1 VERRQLTVMF
11 CDLVGS
17 TALSEK
23 LDPEELREVVQA
35 YQEMAAAVVHR
46 FEGTIARSL
55 GDGLLIYFGLPIAHE
70 DDAYRAVRTGLEIV
84 ATLPQLNTQL
94 QTTISVL
101 RTSPLRVRIG
111 IHTGMVVAEEKK
123 GEGDRELLGAVG
135 ETPILATRL
144 QSFAEP
150 DNIVIS
156 NATYQIV
163 GGLFESRAL
172 DVQLPGMAVATAAY
186 QVLRES
192 EIRSRLEVA
201 AVRGL
206 TPLVGRQQPLSVLL
220 SCWQQAKCGRGQVIL
235 LSGEAG
241 IGKSRLLQV
250 LKEQVRDEP
259 HAWLECHCAPYHQNS
274 ALYPAIDLLWRSLR
288 FTRSDEAAT
297 RLIKLERALA
307 SYGLPLAEAVPLFA
321 TLLSLP
327 LPEDRYRPLS
337 LPSQRQRQQILELL
351 RTWLL
356 RAAERGPVIGVVE
369 DLHWADPSTLESL
382 SLFMEQ
388 VSTKPILLVLTFRPE
403 FHSPWASAPFLT
415 SLILGRL
422 APPEVEKMVSFL
434 THGRNLPKGM
444 VQQLVAKADG
454 IPLFAEEL
462 VKSVVESREAF
473 DEVPLQITI
482 PATLQDSLVTRLD
495 RSGLAKEVAQL
506 GATIGREFSYE
517 MVQAVFARGEN
528 ILQQAL
534 AILVSSEL
542 LYQDGNPPRSTY
554 VFKHA
559 LLQEAAYQSLTRRSR
574 QQYHQQ
580 IAQVLRTAFP
590 EIVERQPELLAHHY
604 TEANST
610 AQAVN
615 YWQRAGY
622 RAMERSAH
630 IEACHHF
637 TKAITLLH
645 TLAETDERVHYELT
659 LQVSL
664 GRSLIATRGYGAPE
678 VEQCYQRALA
688 LCRLVGETP
697 RQLQALLGMA
707 AFSFMR
713 AELHTVQHLSEEG
726 LALAG
731 HPGNRGRRLQVY
743 WALGQAFFHR
753 GEFLNAEE
761 QMTSARLLYTTKH
774 YRPHALQDPGV
785 MCLAYTALTQ
795 LCLGYPDRS
804 LQWCQEMIAHA
815 RALTHRFSLAFALN
829 VAATV
834 YALRGEWE
842 TAYALVTEGLAL
854 CEEQGFPVWLAYAQ
868 VIHGWMGVQQGDG
881 AKALEELQH
890 GITAWEKTGAKIMH
904 PFLLA
909 LKGQA
914 CRKLRHTREG
924 AQAIEEALLL
934 VNHSEE
940 QFCTAELWRL
950 KGEFVLRA
958 DAYRFTPDMVQHAE
972 GCFQRALTIAQQ
984 QQAKMLE
991 LRVAISLARLWQNLG
1006 KHAEARQLLVG
1017 AYGWFT
1023 EGFET
1028 EPLRRARALIE
1039 QLSPRERT
1047 ADD

>member
-1 VERRQLTVMF
+1 MF

-17 TALSEK
+17 TPLSEK
-23 LDPEELREVVQA
+23 LDPEELREVVRA
-35 YQEMAAAVVHR
+35 FQEQCATSVHR
-46 FEGTIARSL
+46 FEGTIALSL
-55 GDGLLIYFGLPIAHE
+55 GDGLLIYFGFPVAHE
-70 DDAYRAVRTGLEIV
+70 DDAYRAVRTGLDII
-84 ATLPQLNTQL
+84 AALPQLNLQL
-94 QTTISVL
+94 EAKIGVL

-111 IHTGMVVAEEKK
+111 IHTGLVVVGEKEGK
-123 GEGDRELLGAVG
+123 GGRDLLEAVG
-135 ETPILATRL
+135 ETPILAMRL
-144 QSFAEP
+144 QSLAEP
-150 DNIVIS
+150 NSVMIS
-156 NATYQIV
+156 GATFQIV
-163 GGLFESRAL
+163 GGFFGSRAL
-172 DVQLPGMAVATAAY
+172 DVQLPGMAVPIAAY

-192 EIRSRLEVA
+192 EVRSRLEVA
-201 AVRGL
+201 AVRGF

-220 SCWQQAKCGRGQVIL
+220 SCWRQAQRGHGRVVL

-241 IGKSRLLQV
+241 VGKSRLVQALRMQIAS
-250 LKEQVRDEP
+250 DP
-259 HAWLECHCAPYHQNS
+259 HTWVECHCESYHQNS
-274 ALYPAIDLLWRSLR
+274 PLYPVIDLLWRGLL
-288 FTRSDEAAT
+288 FTRGEEPAR
-297 RLIKLERALA
+297 RLDKLERGLA
-307 SYGLPLAEAVPLFA
+307 AYELPLAEAVPVFA
-321 TLLSLP
+321 TVLSLP
-327 LPEDRYRPLS
+327 IPAERYPPFSVLPQQ
-337 LPSQRQRQQILELL
+337 QRQRLLELL
-351 RTWLL
+351 RIWLL
-356 RAAERGPVIGVVE
+356 KAADRGPVIGIVE
-369 DLHWADPSTLESL
+369 DLHWADPSTLEAL
-382 SLFMEQ
+382 SFFIEQ
-388 VSTKPILLVLTFRPE
+388 VSTNPILIVLTFRPE
-403 FHSPWASAPFLT
+403 FRSPWTSTPFLT
-415 SLILGRL
+415 PLTLGRL
-422 APPEVEKMVSFL
+422 APQEVEKMVSFL
-434 THGRNLPKGM
+434 THERNLPKVM

-473 DEVPLQITI
+473 AEASLQITI

-506 GATIGREFSYE
+506 GAAIGREFSYE
-517 MVQAVFARGEN
+517 MIQAVFARGEN

-542 LYQDGNPPRSTY
+542 LYQDGNPPHSTY

-559 LLQEAAYQSLTRRSR
+559 LIQEAAYQLLTKRSR

-580 IAQVLRTAFP
+580 IAHVLSTVFP
-590 EIVERQPELLAHHY
+590 EIVERQPELVAHHY
-604 TEANST
+604 TEANSA
-610 AQAVN
+610 AQAVH

-622 RAMERSAH
+622 HAVERSAH
-630 IEACHHF
+630 IEACRHF
-637 TKAITLLH
+637 TKAIALLH
-645 TLAETDERVHYELT
+645 ALSETEERAQHELA

-678 VEQCYQRALA
+678 VEQCYQRALT

-713 AELHTVQHLSEEG
+713 AELRTVQHLGEEG
-726 LALAG
+726 LALTER
-731 HPGNRGRRLQVY
+731 PGNRGRRLQVH

-761 QMTSARLLYTTKH
+761 QMKSARLLYTAKH
-774 YRPHALQDPGV
+774 YRSHALQDPGV

-804 LQWCQEMIAHA
+804 LQRCQEMITHA

-829 VAATV
+829 IAATV
-834 YALRGEWE
+834 YALRGAWE
-842 TAYALVTEGLAL
+842 EAYALVTEGLAL

-868 VIHGWMGVQQGDG
+868 VMHGWMGAQRGDG
-881 AKALEELQH
+881 TKALTELQH
-890 GITAWEKTGAKIMH
+890 GIAAWEKTGAKITR

-914 CRKLRHTREG
+914 CRKLGHTQEG
-924 AQAIEEALLL
+924 AQAIEEALAM

-958 DAYRFTPDMVQHAE
+958 DSYRLTPDVA
-972 GCFQRALTIAQQ
+972 QRAESCFRQTLTIAQQ

-991 LRVAISLARLWQNLG
+991 LRAAISLARLWQNQD
-1006 KHAEARQLLVG
+1006 KRAEARQLLVG
-1017 AYGWFT
+1017 LYDWFT

-1028 EPLRRARALIE
+1028 EPLQRARALIE
-1039 QLSPRERT
+1039 QMSS
-1047 ADD
+1047 AKQ